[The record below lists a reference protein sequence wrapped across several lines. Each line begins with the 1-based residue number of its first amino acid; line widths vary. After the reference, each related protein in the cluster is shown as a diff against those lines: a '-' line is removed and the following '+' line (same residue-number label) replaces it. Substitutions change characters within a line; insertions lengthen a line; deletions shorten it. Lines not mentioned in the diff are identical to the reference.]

1 MKKRTL
7 NWLLTIIL
15 RYVHI
20 GIEEICPES
29 EREKR
34 VVEEVVCVW
43 AGEVVTSVG
52 TDGEA
57 AMQKLLRSTLDSA
70 GSTWS
75 LRHSV
80 WLSLQTRTDSRGC

>member
-1 MKKRTL
+1 M
-7 NWLLTIIL
+7 
-15 RYVHI
+15 HI

-57 AMQKLLRSTLDSA
+57 AMQKLLPYHQGDKEHTGQCWQHMVLETL
-70 GSTWS
+70 
-75 LRHSV
+75 SV
-80 WLSLQTRTDSRGC
+80 AVIADKD